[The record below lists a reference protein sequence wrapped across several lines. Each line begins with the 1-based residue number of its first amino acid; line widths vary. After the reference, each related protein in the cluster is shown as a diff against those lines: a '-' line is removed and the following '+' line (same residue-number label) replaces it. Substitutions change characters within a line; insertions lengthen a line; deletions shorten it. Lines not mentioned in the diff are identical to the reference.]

1 MKDMKTL
8 AQKTKEELM
17 TDLLLCICHEYDT
30 QNDLLCMTEQYYLY
44 PERRAELQTEM
55 MELLMG
61 KPYKNPFA
69 YYYYYDQN
77 HLVTL
82 EKILTAFAEEMCD
95 TKNPKLA
102 LENVIVQIGE
112 LHDKC
117 CGELIDDYRAP
128 KLETYLLAVA
138 DFAEARLI
146 LESNK
151 RW

>member
-17 TDLLLCICHEYDT
+17 TDLLLCISHEYDK
-30 QNDLLCMTEQYYLY
+30 QSDLLCMTEQYYLY
-44 PERRAELQTEM
+44 PELRAELETEM
-55 MELLMG
+55 LELLLD
-61 KPYKNPFA
+61 KPYKNPFDF
-69 YYYYYDQN
+69 YYYYDQN

-82 EKILTAFAEEMCD
+82 DQILTDFAEEMVG
-95 TKNPKLA
+95 TKNPKLS

-117 CGELIDDYRAP
+117 CGELIDEFRAP

-138 DFAEARLI
+138 DFVEAEEI